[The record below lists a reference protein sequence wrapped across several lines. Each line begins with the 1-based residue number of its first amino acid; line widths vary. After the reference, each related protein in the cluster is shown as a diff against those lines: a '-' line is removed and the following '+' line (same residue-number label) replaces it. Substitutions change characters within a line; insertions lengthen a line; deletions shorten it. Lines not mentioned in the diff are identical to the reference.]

1 VWSARRTDR
10 HAGVGASVQNV
21 GLMTLQRIAWMVT
34 VAALLIGALVM
45 LLSHYQGYA
54 ALFAAVAASA
64 AINLR

>member
-1 VWSARRTDR
+1 V
-10 HAGVGASVQNV
+10 GVGRIGAADVGANSQNARS
-21 GLMTLQRIAWMVT
+21 MTLQRIAWLVT

-54 ALFAAVAASA
+54 ALFTAVAASA